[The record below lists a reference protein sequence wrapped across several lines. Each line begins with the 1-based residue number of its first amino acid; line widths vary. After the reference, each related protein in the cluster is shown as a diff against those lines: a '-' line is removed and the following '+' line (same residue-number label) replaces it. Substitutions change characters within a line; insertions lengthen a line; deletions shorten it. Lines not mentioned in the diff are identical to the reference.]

1 MIINH
6 QSNWSLLT
14 QIRTVLVK
22 KYQILL
28 IKEMMVLVDYLIKI
42 VIKIWKDQIKNLK

>member
-14 QIRTVLVK
+14 LIRTVLAK
-22 KYQILL
+22 KYQILI

-42 VIKIWKDQIKNLK
+42 WKNQIKNLK